1 MSTITNKAVG
11 LIQMRELLSDRPQT
25 TTEIAEKLGR
35 DKRTI
40 QRWVYDLEEIG
51 VPLIRDGN
59 RIGVL
64 R

>member
-11 LIQMRELLSDRPQT
+11 LLQMRELITDRPQT
-25 TTEIAEKLGR
+25 VTEISQKLGR
-35 DKRTI
+35 DRRTI

-51 VPLIRDGN
+51 VPIVRDGL

>member
-1 MSTITNKAVG
+1 MSTITNKAIG
-11 LIQMRELLSDRPQT
+11 LIKMRDLISDRPQT
-25 TTEIAEKLGR
+25 AAEIAEKLGC

-51 VPLIRDGN
+51 VPIVRDGA